1 MNRLFLISV
10 AAALAGC
17 ATAPVNTLASVET
30 ADSAALAAVIVYER
44 TPAAVTPA
52 GVALLAKLRAD
63 QLRVDA
69 VLLPLETAEANG
81 TSVVTAAQV
90 EAVSAVL
97 AVLTADETA
106 AGIVT
111 STKGA

>member
-1 MNRLFLISV
+1 MFRYLPLG
-10 AAALAGC
+10 ALACLAGC

-30 ADSAALAAVIVYER
+30 ADSTALAAVIVYEQ
-44 TPAAVTPA
+44 TPAAQTAA
-52 GVALLAKLRAD
+52 GVALLAKLKAD

-90 EAVSAVL
+90 EAVSQVVAL
-97 AVLTADETA
+97 LTADETA
-106 AGIVT
+106 AGLVT
-111 STKGA
+111 TAKGA